1 MSTAPNRRAV
11 AVVLLIP
18 LVVTLALW
26 AFAWPAARIA
36 PRDLPVGVAG
46 AAPAADQLERQF
58 EQREGAF
65 EVHRFDDEAAARE
78 AIEDRVVYGAV
89 VAGPEGPHVLTAT
102 AASPV
107 VAQLLREAVTAAA
120 PEGAR
125 VQVTDVVAAPPGD
138 PRGSALGASVLPLA
152 LAGMGAGAA
161 VTLLGLRGIRA
172 ALTLA
177 GSAALVGLAATGVA
191 HSWLGVITGDWWTE
205 AGVLALTVLAIGA
218 AVAGLSALLGPRGLG
233 LGALLM
239 ILLGNSFSGVTSA
252 PQLLPEPV
260 GALGQWLPPGAG
272 GSLLRSVAFFDGS
285 AAGGP
290 VLTLAL
296 WSALGLAAVLVAGR
310 RRTSGTSGGPA
321 EAAPVAREKALAA
334 PAGDQAPGAP

>member
-1 MSTAPNRRAV
+1 MPTAPNRRAV

-205 AGVLALTVLAIGA
+205 AGALALTVLAIGA

-296 WSALGLAAVLVAGR
+296 WSALGLAAVLVVGR